1 MQDHQ
6 TPKAEIQ
13 IPPSP
18 VVESHDESK
27 RRSPREHPSPN
38 TTTDQAKETAS
49 VPKKLLDYPKS
60 AKSPGKLRVSQA
72 REGNQESNLSPKRTP
87 SQKKSSK
94 SPTTPSMAVQEED
107 QMVDLSP
114 KLIAS
119 QQTVSLESISPAKY
133 TEMFGSPQTDAIKS
147 TPDDASALQT
157 EQLSSQQVYYI
168 RQSLLSKRAMSGS
181 WTVLN
186 SYIEDVERIL
196 VRTISSGENQSAL
209 IVGSAGSG
217 KREIV
222 KKALGHL
229 RTTSSNFRT
238 IYLSGGTITN
248 ETEAFREFVQQ
259 LLPDGVVG
267 QRAIS
272 FFNMYDFLKQLL
284 LERALAKE
292 AVVFIVDDFDAF
304 VGESKQLLLYNLLDW
319 MQSKDVRIALLGI
332 SCNFNVLAQFEKR
345 VKSRFSNIQVVVP
358 RHPLKAFLQLLWN
371 AFQLPRDNWPSQIL
385 APTDTYFDKWESSL
399 HHVLFNSQEFWQYLY
414 DLGKPVEVFLR
425 LMHVAITYLTTKSP
439 WICDAH
445 LQLAWNAMFPNHA
458 MNALGG
464 LTTREMTLVLG
475 MIGLERQSKDKY
487 SFEMIFLECQS
498 FYRQHSMKSP
508 PRVDLLRA
516 IDNLLALHVVQ
527 ELSHQPQQEY
537 RMLKLLI
544 RPKEVLDAIR
554 RKDIACTT
562 FVEQWAMNTLQ

>member
-1 MQDHQ
+1 
-6 TPKAEIQ
+6 
-13 IPPSP
+13 
-18 VVESHDESK
+18 
-27 RRSPREHPSPN
+27 
-38 TTTDQAKETAS
+38 
-49 VPKKLLDYPKS
+49 
-60 AKSPGKLRVSQA
+60 
-72 REGNQESNLSPKRTP
+72 
-87 SQKKSSK
+87 
-94 SPTTPSMAVQEED
+94 
-107 QMVDLSP
+107 MVDLSP
-114 KLIAS
+114 KFTS
-119 QQTVSLESISPAKY
+119 PQQTVSLEPKSPAKY
-133 TEMFGSPQTDAIKS
+133 TEMFGSPQPDPIKS

-168 RQSLLSKRAMSGS
+168 RQSLLSKRAISDS

-229 RTTSSNFRT
+229 RTTSINFHT

-248 ETEAFREFVQQ
+248 ETEAFREIVQQ
-259 LLPDGVVG
+259 LLPEGVVG

-284 LERALAKE
+284 LEKALAKE

-358 RHPLKAFLQLLWN
+358 RHPLKAILQVMLIVYAYKTYPERQLLWN
-371 AFQLPRDNWPSQIL
+371 AFQLPRDNWPSHIL

-399 HHVLFNSQEFWQYLY
+399 HHALFNSQEFWQYLY

-425 LMHVAITYLTTKSP
+425 LMQVAITYLTTKSP
-439 WICDAH
+439 WMCDAH

-458 MNALGG
+458 MNALRC

-475 MIGLERQSKDKY
+475 MIGLERQSKEKY

-516 IDNLLALHVVQ
+516 LDNLLALHVVQ

-554 RKDIACTT
+554 RKEIACTT